1 MPRPPS
7 MGKITILS
15 TKLTFLRYAKIGE
28 RRAQAGKSQLA
39 VAHPNMGQPADEFT
53 FGHTG
58 HMAIILGRNDGEQ
71 AKPGLFE
78 NIKEKAKSGFS
89 ATKRNFL

>member
-1 MPRPPS
+1 M
-7 MGKITILS
+7 
-15 TKLTFLRYAKIGE
+15 
-28 RRAQAGKSQLA
+28 AGTA
-39 VAHPNMGQPADEFT
+39 TDDFT

-58 HMAIILGRNDGEQ
+58 HMAIILGRSEVEH